1 MIYKTLGLDD
11 KFIRS
16 VHASR
21 KNNRGRKMKTISDN
35 AAKIGKKVKG
45 LLSKMTL
52 EEKVAQL
59 GSIFATPLLEGGQ
72 FASAKAGEILKHG
85 VGHISAP
92 AMTSGLALK
101 EVAAL
106 VNDIQQYLR
115 EHTRLGIPAIIHEEC
130 LNGFR
135 ARGATIFPQNIG
147 LASTWEPELVGR
159 ITTVIRRQMRAAG
172 MHQGLAPVLDVA
184 RDPRWGRVE
193 ETFGEDPFFVSRM
206 GVAYIKGLQGDDI
219 RRGIVATTKHF
230 AGHGLPESGLNCAP
244 SHIPPRLFREVFL
257 YPFEKAV
264 KEGGVLSV
272 MNAYHEIDGIPCGAS
287 AELLTEILRRE
298 WGFEGVVVSDYFAI
312 AQLET
317 IHRIAADKS
326 DAAGLALKAGMD
338 VELPGTDCYGEPL
351 LKAVKS
357 GTVPVALIDRAVA
370 RVLSMKFRLGLFE
383 NTRVRPESVSKVI
396 DTPDDRRL
404 ALEAARKSIILLK
417 NAGNLLPLKK
427 NLRSIAVIGP
437 SANSQRN
444 LLGDYTY
451 PAHAR
456 FELKTDKKTG
466 QVQLIWADKDK
477 DIDKVAEPEV
487 VTILEGIKKAV
498 GKNTKVLY
506 ARGCGVKDE
515 SRDGFAEAVKAARSA
530 DIALMAVG
538 DMSGLMPDATSGE
551 MRDRSVLG
559 LPGVQEELVKAV
571 YETGTPVVLVLVNG
585 RPYTLKWL
593 SEKVPAIVVAWEPG
607 EEGGRAVAEVL
618 FGDYNPGGK
627 LPVSFPRSE
636 GQIPVYYYRKPSGR
650 KSAMW
655 GDYVDGSAD
664 PLYEFGYGL
673 GYTAFGYSNLV
684 IRPKK
689 VQIKGDVTIKADV
702 ANTGKRDGEEVVQL
716 YVNDILASVTRP
728 VKELKGFARI
738 YLKVGEKKTVTF
750 RLPADDLAFY
760 NKKMERKVEPGVF
773 KVMIGNS
780 SADIR
785 LEGEFEVKK

>member
-1 MIYKTLGLDD
+1 
-11 KFIRS
+11 
-16 VHASR
+16 
-21 KNNRGRKMKTISDN
+21 
-35 AAKIGKKVKG
+35 
-45 LLSKMTL
+45 
-52 EEKVAQL
+52 
-59 GSIFATPLLEGGQ
+59 
-72 FASAKAGEILKHG
+72 
-85 VGHISAP
+85 
-92 AMTSGLALK
+92 
-101 EVAAL
+101 
-106 VNDIQQYLR
+106 
-115 EHTRLGIPAIIHEEC
+115 
-130 LNGFR
+130 
-135 ARGATIFPQNIG
+135 
-147 LASTWEPELVGR
+147 
-159 ITTVIRRQMRAAG
+159 
-172 MHQGLAPVLDVA
+172 
-184 RDPRWGRVE
+184 
-193 ETFGEDPFFVSRM
+193 
-206 GVAYIKGLQGDDI
+206 
-219 RRGIVATTKHF
+219 
-230 AGHGLPESGLNCAP
+230 
-244 SHIPPRLFREVFL
+244 
-257 YPFEKAV
+257 
-264 KEGGVLSV
+264 
-272 MNAYHEIDGIPCGAS
+272 
-287 AELLTEILRRE
+287 
-298 WGFEGVVVSDYFAI
+298 
-312 AQLET
+312 
-317 IHRIAADKS
+317 
-326 DAAGLALKAGMD
+326 
-338 VELPGTDCYGEPL
+338 
-351 LKAVKS
+351 
-357 GTVPVALIDRAVA
+357 
-370 RVLSMKFRLGLFE
+370 
-383 NTRVRPESVSKVI
+383 
-396 DTPDDRRL
+396 
-404 ALEAARKSIILLK
+404 
-417 NAGNLLPLKK
+417 LKK

-506 ARGCGVKDE
+506 SRGCGVKDE

-538 DMSGLMPDATSGE
+538 DMSGLMPDAASGE